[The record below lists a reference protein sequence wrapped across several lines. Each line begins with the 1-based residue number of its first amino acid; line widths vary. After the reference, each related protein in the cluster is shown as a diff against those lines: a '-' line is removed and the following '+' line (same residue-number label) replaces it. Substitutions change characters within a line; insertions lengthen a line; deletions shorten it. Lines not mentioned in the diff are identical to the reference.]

1 MSSRFSSALQLSELD
16 DFITPSQECI
26 KPIKIDKIASSTGS
40 KIRIE
45 NDGSYVQLQQGGSA
59 QQLQKVD
66 ISLSDCLAC
75 SGCITSAE
83 TVLVTAQSQEEMM
96 RVFAENRILKQIG
109 EDSAKLIVVS
119 LSLQPILSLAVAYN
133 LNPQQAAE
141 KLAGYFKRLGADLVL
156 DMGIADDFALLEMQQ
171 EFVERFYA
179 KGNGSKQSLP
189 VLSSSCPGWV
199 CYAEKTHGSYI
210 LPYISSTKSP
220 QQIMGSLV
228 KDHLTHI
235 TNRLPSSLYHV
246 TVMPCYDKKLE
257 ASRQDFYNV
266 EHQTRD
272 VDCVITAI
280 ELEQLMC
287 KEGVDLADESD
298 TILDWPWNED
308 SHHPLIAACIGSGS
322 GGYAHHIFQY
332 AANELF
338 PDITPSLE
346 FHAHRNQD
354 LQEVTLE
361 KEGNVLLRFAIVN
374 GFRNIQ
380 NLVQKLKR
388 QKCPYDFVEVMA
400 CPSGCLNGGA
410 QIRAK
415 EGVSSRELTG
425 KLEKMFQTLP
435 VRKPEDNKAVENLY
449 NSWLSN
455 RDSDKSK
462 VILHTEYHAVEKNTN
477 ALNIKW

>member
-1 MSSRFSSALQLSELD
+1 MSSRFSSALQISELD

-26 KPIKIDKIASSTGS
+26 KPIKIDKSVTSTGA

-45 NDGSYVQLQQGGSA
+45 DDGSYVQLQQGGNV

-96 RVFAENRILKQIG
+96 RVFNENRIMKQTG
-109 EDSAKLIVVS
+109 EDNAKLIVVS
-119 LSLQPILSLAVAYN
+119 LSLQPVLSLAAANN
-133 LNPQQAAE
+133 LNAQQAAE

-156 DMGIADDFALLEMQQ
+156 DMGIADDFALLEIQQ
-171 EFVERFYA
+171 EFIERFHA
-179 KGNGSKQSLP
+179 KENGSKQSLP
-189 VLSSSCPGWV
+189 MLSSSCPGWV

-228 KDHLTHI
+228 KQYLAHI
-235 TNRLPSSLYHV
+235 TKKLPSSVYHI

-257 ASRQDFYNV
+257 ASRQDFFNV

-280 ELEQLMC
+280 ELEQLMH
-287 KEGVDLADESD
+287 KEGVDLADE
-298 TILDWPWNED
+298 TNTVLDWPWNED
-308 SHHPLIAACIGSGS
+308 LHHPMISGHIGSGS
-322 GGYAHHIFQY
+322 GGYAHHIFLY
-332 AANELF
+332 AANKLF
-338 PDITPSLE
+338 PDVTHSLE
-346 FHAHRNQD
+346 FRALRNQD

-361 KEGNVLLRFAIVN
+361 REGKVLLRFAIVN

-415 EGVSSRELTG
+415 EGMTSRELTG
-425 KLEKMFQTLP
+425 KLEEMYQKLP
-435 VRKPEDNKAVENLY
+435 VHRPEDNKVVENLY
-449 NSWLSN
+449 TSWLNS
-455 RDSDKSK
+455 SEESK
-462 VILHTEYHAVEKNTN
+462 VTLHTAYHAVEKNTN